1 MIVTVT
7 ANPSIDQT
15 LYLPG
20 YLERDSVHRLTGHE
34 SVAGGKGINVSVALH
49 KAGIPTRAVF
59 PARSDDLFVSLLSKV
74 GVDQRRV
81 DIEGQVRTNVTL
93 CEPDGTTTK
102 LNESGAHLS
111 ESERQAFEDAII
123 KEAQRAT
130 TVVFAG
136 SLPPG
141 LPSDWYALMVRR
153 LRAEA
158 PDVFICVDTSDKP
171 LQDLAASFPET
182 APDLIKPNAFELGQI
197 LGIDGNALET
207 AGKSGSYEPVID
219 AAQELQAKGVKAA
232 LITLGAAGAL
242 LVSPEG
248 SFIATPPPT
257 DPVSTVGAGD
267 SSLAGFLR
275 GRHMG
280 SSMLDCAAMAVAYG
294 SAATG
299 LPGTTIPAPDQIN
312 LEQTAVREL

>member
-20 YLERDSVHRLTGHE
+20 FLERDSVHRLTGHE

-49 KAGIPTRAVF
+49 RTDVPTKAIF
-59 PARSDDLFVSLLSKV
+59 PAHADDYFIGLLERT
-74 GVDQRRV
+74 GVPQRRV
-81 DIEGQVRTNVTL
+81 DIAGQVRTNVTL

-102 LNESGAHLS
+102 LNESGAELS
-111 ESERQAFEDAII
+111 TEERAAFEKAILEEAHDADV
-123 KEAQRAT
+123 
-130 TVVFAG
+130 VVFAG

-141 LPSDWYALMVRR
+141 LPTDWYAQMVRL
-153 LRAEA
+153 LRKET
-158 PDVFICVDTSDKP
+158 PDVMICVDTSDKP
-171 LQDLAASFPET
+171 LQELAASFPET

-207 AGKSGSYEPVID
+207 AGKSGSYGPVIE
-219 AAQELQAKGVKAA
+219 AATQLQAKGVQLA

-248 SFIATPPPT
+248 SFLATPPPT

-275 GRHMG
+275 ARHLGKPMVE
-280 SSMLDCAAMAVAYG
+280 SAAMAVAYG
-294 SAATG
+294 SAATA
-299 LPGTTIPAPDQIN
+299 LPGTTIPSPDQIN
-312 LEQTAVREL
+312 LEQTEARAL

>member
-1 MIVTVT
+1 M
-7 ANPSIDQT
+7 
-15 LYLPG
+15 
-20 YLERDSVHRLTGHE
+20 
-34 SVAGGKGINVSVALH
+34 
-49 KAGIPTRAVF
+49 
-59 PARSDDLFVSLLSKV
+59 
-74 GVDQRRV
+74 
-81 DIEGQVRTNVTL
+81 
-93 CEPDGTTTK
+93 
-102 LNESGAHLS
+102 
-111 ESERQAFEDAII
+111 
-123 KEAQRAT
+123 
-130 TVVFAG
+130 
-136 SLPPG
+136 
-141 LPSDWYALMVRR
+141 
-153 LRAEA
+153 
-158 PDVFICVDTSDKP
+158 
-171 LQDLAASFPET
+171 
-182 APDLIKPNAFELGQI
+182 
-197 LGIDGNALET
+197 
-207 AGKSGSYEPVID
+207 
-219 AAQELQAKGVKAA
+219 KAA